1 MTCSQRLQE
10 VRERLSCALHG
21 LYPPRFSLPIRSS
34 TVLWQM
40 MPRRVFLVLLRFG
53 APRAFLILEEVK
65 KGMLSP
71 CRVKSIPSVVLYD
84 LRLIRP
90 NTNPRAEKLAR
101 LFEGVVKKWR
111 GVIRWYVQT
120 HTSPRGEI
128 VLQVVGERQSQS
140 VRIDNLYA
148 SWRRSV
154 ANALQ
159 LSKDA
164 VLQRASWTA
173 VGADNY
179 LLDVRVMHDT
189 FDSASAKLWAEI
201 GSAADAT
208 RCSYAE
214 PAMPP
219 LPVPPPPQQHRI
231 ASLPST
237 SSPTA
242 SAVSAVTPPMSTI
255 SSVLTPSSRDLQR
268 LHTIQTM
275 QTKAVLP
282 LPPNLPTTLSS
293 RTVVLTGM

>member
-1 MTCSQRLQE
+1 MPCTGFIRHGF
-10 VRERLSCALHG
+10 HG
-21 LYPPRFSLPIRSS
+21 LLAPLLSFGRWCLPLSLG
-34 TVLWQM
+34 
-40 MPRRVFLVLLRFG
+40 VFLVLLRFG
-53 APRAFLILEEVK
+53 ASRAFLILEEVK

-71 CRVKSIPSVVLYD
+71 RRVKSIPSVVLYD

-111 GVIRWYVQT
+111 GLMRWYVQS

-159 LSKDA
+159 LCKDA

-189 FDSASAKLWAEI
+189 FDSASAKLWTEI

-237 SSPTA
+237 SSPSA
-242 SAVSAVTPPMSTI
+242 SAASTVSTRLPATV
-255 SSVLTPSSRDLQR
+255 SSILPPSSRDLQR
-268 LHTIQTM
+268 MQAVQTM
-275 QTKAVLP
+275 QTTQTTQTRAVLP
-282 LPPNLPTTLSS
+282 IPPSLPPTLPQ
-293 RTVVLTGM
+293 RTVVLTGL

>member
-1 MTCSQRLQE
+1 
-10 VRERLSCALHG
+10 
-21 LYPPRFSLPIRSS
+21 
-34 TVLWQM
+34 
-40 MPRRVFLVLLRFG
+40 
-53 APRAFLILEEVK
+53 
-65 KGMLSP
+65 MLSP
-71 CRVKSIPSVVLYD
+71 RRVKSIPSVLLYD

-90 NTNPRAEKLAR
+90 NTNLRAEKLAR

-111 GVIRWYVQT
+111 GLMRWYVQS

-140 VRIDNLYA
+140 VRVDNLYA

-159 LSKDA
+159 LPKDV

-201 GSAADAT
+201 GSSADAT

-237 SSPTA
+237 SLPSA
-242 SAVSAVTPPMSTI
+242 SAVSTVTLPTV
-255 SSVLTPSSRDLQR
+255 SSILPPSSRDLQR
-268 LHTIQTM
+268 MQAMQTM
-275 QTKAVLP
+275 QTTQTRAVLP
-282 LPPNLPTTLSS
+282 LPPSLPPTLPQ